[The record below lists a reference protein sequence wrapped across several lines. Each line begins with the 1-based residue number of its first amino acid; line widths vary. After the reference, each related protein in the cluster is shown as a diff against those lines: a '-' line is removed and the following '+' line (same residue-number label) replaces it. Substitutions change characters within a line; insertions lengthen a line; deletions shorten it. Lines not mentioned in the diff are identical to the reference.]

1 LLEWKN
7 RVLELAWRNNGYELK
22 IDGKSITLTGA
33 DETSV
38 FTPMSYELNGKHS
51 QVKMAF
57 GPASKLPN
65 GDPLPEYYW
74 PPRRS
79 LRCLAFCGQSNS
91 LFSKERMDGPMAR
104 TQPKKIRSRRFF
116 SEEFKQEAVQMLL
129 DGHSA
134 PSVAERLG
142 LPGPN
147 VLYRWKRETL
157 RRAGPAARTL
167 GDRVA
172 QLEEELR
179 RVERERDI
187 LKKAL
192 AILSRQG

>member
-1 LLEWKN
+1 
-7 RVLELAWRNNGYELK
+7 
-22 IDGKSITLTGA
+22 
-33 DETSV
+33 
-38 FTPMSYELNGKHS
+38 
-51 QVKMAF
+51 
-57 GPASKLPN
+57 
-65 GDPLPEYYW
+65 
-74 PPRRS
+74 
-79 LRCLAFCGQSNS
+79 
-91 LFSKERMDGPMAR
+91 MDGPMAR
-104 TQPKKIRSRRFF
+104 TQPKKTRSRRFF

-142 LPGPN
+142 LPGAN
-147 VLYRWKRETL
+147 ALYRWKRETL

-167 GDRVA
+167 GERVV